1 MLDKLVSLAIVDDKS
16 GAAASVEVDVWTDVP
31 DADVRLRL
39 WDKDGRNPTPAARD
53 PARPTRWKLLDV
65 RPGATLTWSV
75 RLASEKLERFE
86 LRLQVYQ
93 GEIALPKG
101 NFSYS
106 GPLERL
112 EERNGRFHFTLAKP
126 SG

>member
-1 MLDKLVSLAIVDDKS
+1 MLDKLVSLAIDDKS
-16 GAAASVEVDVWTDVP
+16 GAAASVEVEVWTDVP
-31 DADVRLRL
+31 DPDVRLRL
-39 WDKDGRNPTPAARD
+39 WDKDGRNPTPAEQDA
-53 PARPTRWKLLDV
+53 ARPTRWKLVDV
-65 RPGATLTWSV
+65 QPGATLTWSV
-75 RLASEKLERFE
+75 RLASEKLKRFE

-93 GEIALPKG
+93 GEAPLPRG

-112 EERNGRFHFTLAKP
+112 EERNGRFHFTRAQP